1 MNLSP
6 MRYKS
11 YVWEFN
17 PRVYE
22 VTYKRHI
29 VSLKIPTGGCVMQDM
44 GKSFK
49 VFSGEGE
56 FTGDG
61 AYDKFRQLAKVF
73 EEGGSG
79 TLVHPVWQLTKAY
92 FVSLTLRQEPRENYV
107 AYSFEFWE
115 DFSENAVFEKVKT
128 PTVQSGAGS
137 SASDNTAQS
146 EKTHTVAQGET
157 LWSIANK
164 YGTLISQLAA
174 KNPYIK
180 NPNEIHPGDLLK
192 I

>member
-17 PRVYE
+17 PKVYE

-56 FTGDG
+56 FTGNG
-61 AYDKFRQLAKVF
+61 AYDKFRELAKVF

-79 TLVHPVWQLTKAY
+79 TLVHPVWQINKAY

-115 DFSENAVFEKVKT
+115 DFSGSAAFEKLPPVKTEEKENA
-128 PTVQSGAGS
+128 GS
-137 SASDNTAQS
+137 ENKGS
-146 EKTHTVAQGET
+146 ETTHTVQKGET
-157 LWSIANK
+157 LWSVANK
-164 YGTLISQLAA
+164 YGTLISELAA

-180 NPNEIHPGDLLK
+180 NPNDIHPGDLLK

>member
-29 VSLKIPTGGCVMQDM
+29 VSLKKPKGGCVMQDM
-44 GKSFK
+44 GKTFK
-49 VFSGEGE
+49 VFHGEGE
-56 FTGDG
+56 FTGEG
-61 AYDKFRQLAKVF
+61 AYNKFRELAKVF

-79 TLVHPVWQLTKAY
+79 PLVHPVWQLTRAY

-115 DFSENAVFEKVKT
+115 DILENAVLEKISAASQGTKTQKTQQNASVTYTVKK
-128 PTVQSGAGS
+128 G
-137 SASDNTAQS
+137 D
-146 EKTHTVAQGET
+146 T
-157 LWSIANK
+157 LWAIANK
-164 YGTLISQLAA
+164 YGTTVSKLVS
-174 KNPYIK
+174 KNPRIK
-180 NPNEIHPGDLLK
+180 NANLIYPGDVIK

>member
-56 FTGDG
+56 FTGEG

-115 DFSENAVFEKVKT
+115 DFSENSAFEKEDTGLV
-128 PTVQSGAGS
+128 PGGVANGTVIGS
-137 SASDNTAQS
+137 RSAN
-146 EKTHTVAQGET
+146 THTVVKGDT
-157 LWSIANK
+157 LWDIANK
-164 YGTLISQLAA
+164 YGTTVAELAS
-174 KNPYIK
+174 KNPQIK
-180 NPNEIHPGDLLK
+180 NPNLIYPGDVIKL
-192 I
+192 

>member
-17 PRVYE
+17 PKVYE

-29 VSLKIPTGGCVMQDM
+29 VSLKLPRGGGVMQDM

-56 FTGDG
+56 FTGEG
-61 AYDKFRQLAKVF
+61 AYDKFRELSKVF

-115 DFSENAVFEKVKT
+115 DFSESTAFEKVSANIVPGGVASGSIIGGGDSST
-128 PTVQSGAGS
+128 YTVVKG
-137 SASDNTAQS
+137 D
-146 EKTHTVAQGET
+146 T
-157 LWSIANK
+157 LWGIASK
-164 YGTLISQLAA
+164 YGTTAA
-174 KNPYIK
+174 ELVSKNPQIK
-180 NPNEIHPGDLLK
+180 NPNLIYPGDVIRL
-192 I
+192 